1 MGKVSPVALT
11 DDDFCAFSRQL
22 RQEMDHL
29 DGREWQDAQDLR
41 DECRHG
47 RIHNSLT
54 ARIRVAAALNA
65 RRVKGHAE
73 R

>member
-41 DECRHG
+41 DECRRG

-65 RRVKGHAE
+65 RRVKEHAE